1 MGFYQFT
8 KKQIIHATLDEVWN
22 FISSPAN
29 LKEITPKSMGFDITS
44 VSMPGKMYPGMI
56 ISYKVKPLAGIPVT
70 WVTEITH
77 VEEKHYFIDE
87 QRVGPYTMWHHQHFI
102 EEVSEGVLMTDIVS
116 YKPPFFFLGN
126 IANSLLIRRKLEY
139 IFDYRKQI
147 LEKKFPSR

>member
-8 KKQIIHATLDEVWN
+8 KKQTLPSTLDEVWS

-44 VSMPGKMYPGMI
+44 ASLPGKMYRGMI

-70 WVTEITH
+70 WVTEITQ
-77 VEEKHYFIDE
+77 VEEKHYFTDE
-87 QRVGPYTMWHHQHFI
+87 QRIGPYTFWHHQHFI
-102 EEVSEGVLMTDIVS
+102 EEVPDGVMMTDIIS

-126 IANSLLIRRKLEY
+126 IANSLFIKRKLEH